1 MVLGDS
7 IRHAAMF
14 VLGLLAFV
22 GGASGAETDLNAAL
36 QQALEGRGHLGKL
49 LEHVPE
55 RTIQTTESAT
65 RLVSLLEKTSLEDL
79 LVEMEGVSQ
88 LDIVITLFQEAQ
100 DAAAIGIL
108 TRQGIPH
115 LHRLSN

>member
-1 MVLGDS
+1 MVLGDL

-22 GGASGAETDLNAAL
+22 RRASGAETDLKAVL
-36 QQALEGRGHLGKL
+36 QQALEGRGHPGKL

-65 RLVSLLEKTSLEDL
+65 RLVTLLEKTSLEDL
-79 LVEMEGVSQ
+79 LVRSSG
-88 LDIVITLFQEAQ
+88 
-100 DAAAIGIL
+100 
-108 TRQGIPH
+108 
-115 LHRLSN
+115 HRRVARKMSG